1 VAVPA
6 EQPANGARPMTGRGV
21 RIDVTI
27 EAPAEGDPKAVG
39 ARGKAAAPTAG
50 VDAPD
55 QTAASRGL
63 KAEAGPVTVRRA
75 ADREEPEGTGP
86 RARVRIVVSVRV
98 SAATGTPVRAG
109 LRAQVRDAT
118 AAPVRIVVSVRV
130 SAATGARVRTDLGAR
145 VEDALAARVR
155 IVVSVRVS
163 AATGTPVRAGL
174 RAQVRD
180 ATAAPVRTVVNVPV
194 AVVGRG
200 RESIVTAVVD
210 RAARTVRQVNS
221 PRCARSLTTVSGIAR
236 RSTIRSCRMM

>member
-1 VAVPA
+1 MRTAAVAVPA

-118 AAPVRIVVSVRV
+118 AAPVR
-130 SAATGARVRTDLGAR
+130 
-145 VEDALAARVR
+145 
-155 IVVSVRVS
+155 
-163 AATGTPVRAGL
+163 
-174 RAQVRD
+174 
-180 ATAAPVRTVVNVPV
+180 TVVNVPV